1 MNTLIHRLCLAAL
14 CTACTLVQAQTPAQ
28 TPTPAPAPAQERTM
42 LVLDASGS
50 MWGQLDG
57 RAKIDIAR
65 EALKAL
71 VADWPRDRQ
80 VGLVVYGH
88 RSKGDCADIE
98 TLIPVGP
105 LDAGRMAATVD
116 AINPKGKT
124 PLSAAVRQA
133 AEALKYTEDK
143 ATVVLLSDGK
153 ETCDLDPCALGAEL
167 ERLGVDFT
175 AHVIGFDVSKAADQA
190 GLRCLAQNTGGR
202 FIAAANAGELNRA
215 LEQTAKSPAP
225 LPVPPTLA
233 PAPAPAPAPP
243 GQLLAPDS
251 ALAGTLLK
259 VEVQAAAGLRGSVYL
274 FAKGRDQ
281 HLGFAMVRP
290 AATGGYQ
297 PVELRLPARVGDY
310 TLKWIADDRQVL
322 AERPLTIDAA
332 TVALTVPP
340 QATAGTLLRVGVT
353 APDGLDG
360 HVYLFAEGRTQHL
373 GFASVRAAPTGGY
386 QSPELRLPATPGDF
400 SLKWINNNKEVLAE
414 AALAITPAE
423 VALEAPTTAV
433 KGTLVQVGLTAPA
446 GLTGRILLTAQGK
459 EQPIDTAAVR
469 EDKIAGYQPVRLR
482 LPAVPGDYRLTW
494 IAADRSV
501 LAQAAVTVTDAVISL
516 AAPEQVEKGTELA
529 VRLQAPDGLDGRLC
543 LFAKGKDAAL
553 GCGLVREDRIAGYVP
568 VRLKVPA
575 QTGDLLLKWL
585 SGRGEVLV
593 QQPMTVVDEIVE
605 GHE

>member
-1 MNTLIHRLCLAAL
+1 MNTLIHRLGLAAL

-28 TPTPAPAPAQERTM
+28 TPASAPPTQTQERTM

-50 MWGQLDG
+50 MWGQLEG

-71 VADWPRDRQ
+71 VTDWPRDRQ

-98 TLIPVGP
+98 TLIPVGT
-105 LDAGRMAATVD
+105 LDSGRLAATVD

-175 AHVIGFDVSKAADQA
+175 AHVIGFDVSQAADQA

-225 LPVPPTLA
+225 VPVPP
-233 PAPAPAPAPP
+233 PAPAPQ
-243 GQLLAPDS
+243 GQLLAPES

-259 VEVQAAAGLRGSVYL
+259 VEVQAAEGLRGSVYL

-281 HLGFAMVRP
+281 HLGFAVVRP

-322 AERPLTIDAA
+322 AERPLTISEAA
-332 TVALTVPP
+332 VALTVPP

-360 HVYLFAEGRTQHL
+360 HVYLFATGRTQHL

-414 AALAITPAE
+414 AALTITPAE
-423 VALEAPTTAV
+423 VALEAPATAV

-446 GLTGRILLTAQGK
+446 GLSGRILLTAKGK

-482 LPAVPGDYRLTW
+482 LPVVPGDYRLTW
-494 IAADRSV
+494 VAADRSV
-501 LAQAAVTVTDAVISL
+501 LAQAAVTVIDAAISL

-543 LFAKGKDAAL
+543 LFAKGKEAAL

-568 VRLKVPA
+568 VRLKVPT